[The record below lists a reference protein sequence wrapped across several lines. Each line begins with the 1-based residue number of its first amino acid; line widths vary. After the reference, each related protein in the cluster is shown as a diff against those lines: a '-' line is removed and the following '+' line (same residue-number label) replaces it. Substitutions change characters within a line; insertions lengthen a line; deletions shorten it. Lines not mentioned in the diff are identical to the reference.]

1 MEYIDWLQ
9 YETMRMFGPTV
20 GCFIRRP
27 VASVQIGGITFGK
40 ESVLNYNCKTNFHDK
55 NNYENPS

>member
-1 MEYIDWLQ
+1 
-9 YETMRMFGPTV
+9 MRMFGPTV

-55 NNYENPS
+55 NNYENPF